1 MMKQTIAQGMQH
13 STQQQIYSQPLT
25 TRSQA
30 LTQPPSQSRDEQLRE
45 LRKQA
50 AARTTAKRESYLKEK
65 AEQERR
71 EEEFRIRENE
81 AIARYAEEARQ
92 QAIENGINETNRE
105 LRALERASWAVN
117 LEGMC
122 AKSIGESNISGKK
135 IEIYGMAWIRA
146 RVIDKS
152 NGQNR
157 QIDVSPWGGFTRVN
171 GDKERVWE
179 IRPSNAVNFG
189 RVGSYD
195 YSLSL
200 IHI

>member
-1 MMKQTIAQGMQH
+1 
-13 STQQQIYSQPLT
+13 
-25 TRSQA
+25 
-30 LTQPPSQSRDEQLRE
+30 
-45 LRKQA
+45 
-50 AARTTAKRESYLKEK
+50 
-65 AEQERR
+65 
-71 EEEFRIRENE
+71 
-81 AIARYAEEARQ
+81 
-92 QAIENGINETNRE
+92 
-105 LRALERASWAVN
+105 
-117 LEGMC
+117 MC

-195 YSLSL
+195 YSCAPIEKSFDYTVEFKKYGYKN
-200 IHI
+200 IHDFLAEPRNRIDVMFKPVSYTHLTLPTILLV